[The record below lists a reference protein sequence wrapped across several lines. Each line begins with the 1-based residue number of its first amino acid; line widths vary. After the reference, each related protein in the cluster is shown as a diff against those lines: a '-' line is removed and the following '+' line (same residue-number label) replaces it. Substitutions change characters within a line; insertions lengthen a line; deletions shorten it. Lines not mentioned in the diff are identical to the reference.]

1 MQSVKRVSKTFYLL
15 SIIGGYISGLVLMI
29 TSYALVFPDPSTF
42 AIQPRWELLVSWL
55 MLLVLGFTLFL
66 YGNAI
71 FYLLL
76 YKAWKAIQPGNPRTT
91 PGKAV
96 GYMFIPYYNFYWIFQ
111 AYWGFAKDYNAYLS
125 QTGATNFRLSEG
137 LFLALPI
144 LLLVSIVPFVGFLT
158 AIGYLIVYF
167 IVANN
172 LCDVVNHLTQA
183 GTESGGSSHKN
194 AV

>member
-66 YGNAI
+66 YGNAF

>member
-1 MQSVKRVSKTFYLL
+1 MQSVQRVSKTFYLL

-42 AIQPRWELLVSWL
+42 ATQPIWELLISWL

-71 FYLLL
+71 SYLLL

-144 LLLVSIVPFVGFLT
+144 LFLVSIVPFVGFLT
-158 AIGYLIVYF
+158 TIGYLVVYF
-167 IVANN
+167 IVANK
-172 LCDVVNHLTQA
+172 LCDAVNHLVQA
-183 GTESGGSSHKN
+183 N
-194 AV
+194 D